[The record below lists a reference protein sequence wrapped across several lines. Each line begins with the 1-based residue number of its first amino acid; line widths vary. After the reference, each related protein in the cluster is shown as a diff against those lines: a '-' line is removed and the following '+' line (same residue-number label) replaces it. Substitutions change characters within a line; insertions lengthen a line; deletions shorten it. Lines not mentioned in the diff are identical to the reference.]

1 MNDAWRAARPDPMH
15 GEVVVPPSDLLFIQ
29 SGINGGS
36 FICEI
41 DGVPIGM
48 FTEVSGLEVTM
59 QPAEIPEGGVN
70 DHVHKLPG
78 RSTWPNIVL
87 RRGVT
92 QSDALFQWMKRTGQG
107 VDPTKPT
114 STDYVVRPAVGAI
127 SLTSVTGMR
136 LRTWVFQD
144 AIPVRWAGPR
154 FASTSTEMP
163 QEELEIAH
171 SGFEA
176 SNLGVDV

>member
-1 MNDAWRAARPDPMH
+1 MPA
-15 GEVVVPPSDLLFIQ
+15 SDLYFVQ

-59 QPAEIPEGGVN
+59 QTAEIPEGGVN

-78 RSTWPNIVL
+78 RTTWPNIVL

-92 QSDALFQWMKRTGQG
+92 QSDALFQWMKRVGQG
-107 VDPTKPT
+107 VDPHAPRSNT
-114 STDYVVRPAVGAI
+114 YVVRPAVGAI
-127 SLTSVTGMR
+127 SLTSVTGVR
-136 LRTWVFQD
+136 LRSWMFMD
-144 AIPVRWAGPR
+144 AIPVRWSGPR
-154 FASTSTEMP
+154 FASTSSEMP

-171 SGFEA
+171 SGFDA